1 MGTSVLMLEKE
12 QPQIGIT
19 LEFEPLGWRGL
30 NTPSIEIFYQ
40 HRLLDK
46 LFNRENWPS
55 TIRKTPGFQFGVHF
69 GGIMLNANKLELD
82 RWKYRFAGPA
92 LTSGPT
98 TINQIEAILT

>member
-1 MGTSVLMLEKE
+1 MLERE

-30 NTPSIEIFYQ
+30 NPPSVEAFYRQ
-40 HRLLDK
+40 RLLDK
-46 LFNRENWPS
+46 LFDGENRPS
-55 TIRKTPGFQFGVHF
+55 TIWKTPGFQFGVHF

-82 RWKYRFAGPA
+82 RWKCRFAGPA